1 MAVTPHSPP
10 ITMGGMMITGI
21 IIMVTAKVTT
31 TIIIIIITR
40 PRRPRASTGLSWSE
54 SV

>member
-21 IIMVTAKVTT
+21 IIMVTAMVTT
-31 TIIIIIITR
+31 IIIIITR